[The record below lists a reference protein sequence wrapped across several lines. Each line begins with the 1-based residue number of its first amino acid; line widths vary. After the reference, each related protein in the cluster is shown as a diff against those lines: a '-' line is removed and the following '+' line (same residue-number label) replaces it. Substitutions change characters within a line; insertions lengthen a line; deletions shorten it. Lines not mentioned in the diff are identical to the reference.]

1 MYSELFNLFGMMISL
16 TGVGYLLSRIGI
28 ITKAG
33 RSSITSLVVNVIL
46 PCNIIRAF
54 SQQLPDNIWSS
65 FALLLITAAAAQLI
79 CTLAAK
85 FCYNKLP
92 VKERTIFQYATVC
105 SNAGFMGNPL
115 AEGVFGETGLL
126 YASIFLIPQRI
137 VMWTAGISYFA
148 GEGSGRRAVFKK
160 VLTHPCIIAVEIGMI
175 LMIFRLPL
183 PALISETV
191 DSMSNCCTGLS
202 FLIIGCILS
211 EISLKSIFSWKQ
223 LLFAVQ
229 RLFILPGVV
238 YVLCMLFCVDSLV
251 TGVAV
256 LLTAMPAGATAS
268 LLAAEYHGDEVFAA
282 KCVALTTLLSLITI
296 PLWCAVLL

>member
-16 TGVGYLLSRIGI
+16 TGVGYLLPRIGI

-54 SQQLPDNIWSS
+54 SRKLPDNIWSS
-65 FALLLITAAAAQLI
+65 FALLLITATAAQLI

-105 SNAGFMGNPL
+105 SSAGFMGNPL
-115 AEGVFGETGLL
+115 AEGVFGATGLL

-148 GEGSGRRAVFKK
+148 GEGSSRRAVLKK

-183 PALISETV
+183 PALISDTV

-202 FLIIGCILS
+202 FLIIRMHLVRNFS
-211 EISLKSIFSWKQ
+211 E
-223 LLFAVQ
+223 
-229 RLFILPGVV
+229 V
-238 YVLCMLFCVDSLV
+238 YF
-251 TGVAV
+251 
-256 LLTAMPAGATAS
+256 
-268 LLAAEYHGDEVFAA
+268 
-282 KCVALTTLLSLITI
+282 
-296 PLWCAVLL
+296 